1 MSNMSEKKDI
11 KTVVLEILERLESS
25 GIDGVWAKFAEPP
38 HIIMYPSVVGYVVML
53 WRDGVYIK
61 IELDDGFKI
70 RKAYVLQG

>member
-1 MSNMSEKKDI
+1 MIAKD
-11 KTVVLEILERLESS
+11 KILDIIERLETE